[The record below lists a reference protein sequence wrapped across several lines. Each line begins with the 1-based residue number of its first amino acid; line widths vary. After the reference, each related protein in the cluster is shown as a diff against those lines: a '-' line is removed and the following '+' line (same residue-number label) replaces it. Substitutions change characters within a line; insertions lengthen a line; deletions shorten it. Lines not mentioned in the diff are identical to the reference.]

1 MSCSENR
8 YNLKMW
14 QGATFG
20 MTITV
25 KYANNA
31 VQNLTGYSAR
41 MQMRLSHDNSTVAES
56 LTSSNGEIVIVPAEG
71 NLIFE
76 LAATRTANI
85 PVVLFNEYP
94 PKTSYVYDL
103 ELQDTSNKVSKL
115 LYGIVD
121 VYGEVTR

>member
-1 MSCSENR
+1 MSYSENR
-8 YNLKMW
+8 HNLKMW

-41 MQMRLSHDNSTVAES
+41 MQMRLSHDNPTAAES

-71 NLIFE
+71 NLILE

-85 PVVLFNEYP
+85 HVDLSNEYP

-103 ELQDTSNKVSKL
+103 ELQDTNSKVSKL

>member
-1 MSCSENR
+1 
-8 YNLKMW
+8 MW